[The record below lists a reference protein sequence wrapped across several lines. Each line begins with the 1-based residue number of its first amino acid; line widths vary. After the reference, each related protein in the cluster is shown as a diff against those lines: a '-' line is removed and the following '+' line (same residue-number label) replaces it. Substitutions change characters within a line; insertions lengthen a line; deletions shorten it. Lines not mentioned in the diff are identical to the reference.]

1 MHVEGANI
9 VKIQGV
15 VNFFTFAGEQKAPAV
30 PSLQDNI
37 LRVFQLYQENRR
49 LSSRRSYL
57 RLLVPALLSGLLL
70 FGWSCSTKKNTFT
83 RRAYHNLTSHYNVYW
98 NGRES
103 LKEAEMLMQDN
114 VKDNYSDVLPV
125 FNYGTKQEAQANNQK
140 WDRAI
145 QKASIAIQKH
155 SMVFGGKEN
164 VKWIDDCYLMIGQ
177 AYFYKQEYLSAR
189 RTFNFVMRE
198 YPDNESKY
206 DAMLWLART
215 YVQTGEFEKA
225 EPLLNLISNEISTK
239 KVSYRILQE
248 LPQVYAHHYVQQK
261 KYKEAAEYLYEAISY
276 NPKRDLKTRMMFILA
291 QIYEMNGDLY
301 RASSMYRDV
310 VKRNPVYDMAFQA
323 KLNMARSF
331 DANSGDSR
339 EIVKILSKMLKDDKN
354 KDYKDQIYY
363 ALSEV
368 ALKDGDTVLG
378 VDYLRLSVA
387 NSTKNN
393 YQKAKSSLTVADIYF
408 KKPDYTNAQAYYDT
422 AMMFIPK
429 DYPNYSVIAS
439 KTRVLSELVVNLV
452 TIQKQDSLQ
461 RVAAMPENER
471 NALIDNII
479 TLYREERE
487 RLAEE
492 ERIRQEIEKQENI
505 SAFNGPAGTGLPA
518 GGDWYFYNMTT
529 KDYGFNEFMKKW
541 GKRKY
546 EDLWR
551 LSNKVVVS
559 YLGSEVDETEADSTK
574 SDTLIAAENNPI
586 TREYYLKNLPFT
598 EEAVQKSNDSIRDAY
613 FGLGTIY
620 RDGLSDYL
628 ESAKALSTLNSRFP
642 DNIHELQSFYYLYK
656 DYQSLGDLAQMELY
670 KNLIISQ
677 YPESDYAR
685 VLVDPEYFAKLA
697 AEKDKAAE
705 LYEQTWQAYKDGQY
719 FMAIA
724 RCDLAFATYGDTI
737 PLAPKFAYVRAV
749 SRGKIEVV
757 DTLVSDLKKIIV
769 KYPNSEVK
777 TLSQNL
783 LVSIAEYNPQF
794 DDGTLG
800 LEPGAE
806 AEKPSPY
813 QYSPNG
819 QHMFMIVMDS
829 REVRINPLKVKISD
843 FNLKNYSLEKLTVNS
858 MVLDNQH
865 YIITVGNFNN
875 ASKASEYYN
884 FIITDEYVYSDLKAG
899 TFENFL
905 VSTENYG
912 TFFKDKDIE
921 VYRKFFNKNYQQ

>member
-1 MHVEGANI
+1 M
-9 VKIQGV
+9 
-15 VNFFTFAGEQKAPAV
+15 
-30 PSLQDNI
+30 
-37 LRVFQLYQENRR
+37 
-49 LSSRRSYL
+49 
-57 RLLVPALLSGLLL
+57 LSGLIIFVLA
-70 FGWSCSTKKNTFT
+70 CSTKKNTFT
-83 RRAYHNLTSHYNVYW
+83 RRTYHNLTSHYNVYW
-98 NGRES
+98 NGKES
-103 LKEAEMLMQDN
+103 LKEAELLMQDN
-114 VKDNYSDVLPV
+114 VKDNYSEILPV
-125 FNYGTKQEAQANNQK
+125 FIYGTKQEAQANNQK
-140 WDRAI
+140 WDRSI

-155 SMVFGGKEN
+155 SMVFSGKEN

-225 EPLLNLISNEISTK
+225 EPLLNLISAEISTR
-239 KVSYRILQE
+239 KVSYRLLQE

-261 KYKEAAEYLYEAISY
+261 KYGEAAEYLYEAISY
-276 NPKRDLKTRMMFILA
+276 NPKRDIQTRMMFILA
-291 QIYEMNGDLY
+291 QIYEMNGDLFRATDMY
-301 RASSMYRDV
+301 RAV
-310 VKRNPVYDMAFQA
+310 IKKNPTYDMAFQS

-331 DANSGDSR
+331 DASSGDSK
-339 EIVKILSKMLKDDKN
+339 EIVKILNKMLKDDKN

-363 ALSEV
+363 ALAEV
-368 ALKDGDTVLG
+368 AMKEGDTVLA
-378 VDYLRLSVA
+378 VENLRLSVM

-393 YQKAKSSLTVADIYF
+393 YQKAKSSLAVADIFF
-408 KKPDYTNAQAYYDT
+408 KVPNYEKAQAYYDT

-429 DYPNYSVIAS
+429 DYPNYSTIAS
-439 KTRVLSELVVNLV
+439 KTSVLSDLVSNLVV
-452 TIQKQDSLQ
+452 IQRQDSLQ
-461 RVAAMPENER
+461 WVASLPENER
-471 NALIDNII
+471 TALINNLI
-479 TLYREERE
+479 TMYMEEQQRI
-487 RLAEE
+487 AEQL
-492 ERIRQEIEKQENI
+492 RIQQEIDKQENI

-551 LSNKVVVS
+551 LSNKTIVS
-559 YLGSEVDETEADSTK
+559 YLGSTAEELEADTTK
-574 SDTLIAAENNPI
+574 SDTLIDAASNPLA
-586 TREYYLKNLPFT
+586 REYYLKNLPFT
-598 EEAVQKSNDSIRDAY
+598 EEDVKKSNDSITDAY
-613 FGLGTIY
+613 FNLGSIY
-620 RDGLSDYL
+620 RDGLSDYT
-628 ESAKALSTLNSRFP
+628 ESAMAMTTLNTRFP
-642 DNIHELQSFYYLYK
+642 DNVHELQSYYCLYK
-656 DYQSLGDLAQMELY
+656 DYQNLGDVTQMELY

-677 YPESDYAR
+677 YPESDYAK
-685 VLVDPEYFAKLA
+685 VLLDPQYFAKLA
-697 AEKDKAAE
+697 AEKNKEAE

-724 RCDLAFATYGDTI
+724 RCDMAFATYGDTI
-737 PLAPKFAYVRAV
+737 LLAPKFAYIKAI

-777 TLSQNL
+777 TLSQSL
-783 LVSIAEYNPQF
+783 LASIAQYNPKF

-800 LEPGAE
+800 LQPDQQ

-813 QYSPNG
+813 EYKPSG

-829 REVRINPLKVKISD
+829 REVRLNPLKVKISD
-843 FNLKNYSLEKLTVNS
+843 FNLKYYSLENLTINS

-865 YIITVGNFNN
+865 YILTVGNFNN
-875 ASKASEYYN
+875 ASKAMDYYN
-884 FIITDEYVYSDLKAG
+884 MILPDEYVYSDLKAG
-899 TFENFL
+899 TFDNFL
-905 VSTENYG
+905 ISTENYG
-912 TFFKDKDIE
+912 TFFKEKDIE